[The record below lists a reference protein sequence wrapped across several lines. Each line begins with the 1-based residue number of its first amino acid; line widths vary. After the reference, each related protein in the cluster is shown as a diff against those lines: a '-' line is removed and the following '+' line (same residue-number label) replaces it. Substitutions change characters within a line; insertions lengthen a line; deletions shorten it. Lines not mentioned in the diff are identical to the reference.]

1 MENEYYTEPC
11 LKKALDKIKIRIQ
24 KHDNDTLICMDGAE
38 GSGKSVFAM
47 QIAHYID
54 PSLDLT
60 RVCMNAEEF
69 KQAIMRAEK
78 NQAVIYDEA
87 YSGLSSRASL
97 SAVNKILVGKMMEMR
112 QKNLFVIIVL
122 PSFFLLDRYVAL
134 FRSRALLHVYSNKGN
149 KGYWIGFNEKNKKL
163 LYIFG
168 RKLMTYSKPHIYDFK
183 GRFYGK
189 YVIDE
194 QAYRKKKKEAL
205 ETSHATTEY
214 NKFMIQRDILIRNLV
229 NEKGLSLRKSEK
241 YLKELGFIGNLS
253 LSRTTIGEIM
263 HTGSE
268 SQLSGGSIL

>member
-149 KGYWIGFNEKNKKL
+149 KGYWIGFRNWKK
-163 LYIFG
+163 I
-168 RKLMTYSKPHIYDFK
+168 
-183 GRFYGK
+183 
-189 YVIDE
+189 
-194 QAYRKKKKEAL
+194 
-205 ETSHATTEY
+205 
-214 NKFMIQRDILIRNLV
+214 
-229 NEKGLSLRKSEK
+229 
-241 YLKELGFIGNLS
+241 
-253 LSRTTIGEIM
+253 
-263 HTGSE
+263 
-268 SQLSGGSIL
+268 